1 MNPIGGSGKEAIFTV
16 HPGDSMS
23 QIASE
28 MHTAGIINSPI
39 AFRIDTVLFGSPVVV
54 AGSYEIPQNSSF
66 SFVKSII
73 GNVPNVRVINVLPG
87 LTLREVEMLIVNDAG
102 NSFANSFAQD
112 VNAAITNNA
121 YHPKSSLEGLIGPGQ
136 YVLAPGITPAKL
148 LSEME
153 ASFTKEATSAGLTPR
168 SSIQGL
174 SAYKLLIA
182 ASIVEKEG
190 YYPSNMPKVARV
202 IFNRLKRGGS
212 LQMDSTVLYYLGQ
225 DGGKVTP
232 AMLKTKSS
240 YNTYL
245 NSGLTPTPICVVSS
259 SALNAV
265 MHAPAGDWLYFTL
278 VSKDGTEAFA
288 STFAEQLANEH
299 IAYSRGIR

>member
-1 MNPIGGSGKEAIFTV
+1 
-16 HPGDSMS
+16 
-23 QIASE
+23 
-28 MHTAGIINSPI
+28 
-39 AFRIDTVLFGSPVVV
+39 
-54 AGSYEIPQNSSF
+54 
-66 SFVKSII
+66 
-73 GNVPNVRVINVLPG
+73 
-87 LTLREVEMLIVNDAG
+87 
-102 NSFANSFAQD
+102 
-112 VNAAITNNA
+112 
-121 YHPKSSLEGLIGPGQ
+121 
-136 YVLAPGITPAKL
+136 
-148 LSEME
+148 
-153 ASFTKEATSAGLTPR
+153 
-168 SSIQGL
+168 
-174 SAYKLLIA
+174 
-182 ASIVEKEG
+182 
-190 YYPSNMPKVARV
+190 MPKVARV

-232 AMLKTKSS
+232 AMLKTKTS

-288 STFAEQLANEH
+288 STFAEQLANEY